1 MRKYK
6 TFVFDCD
13 GVVLNSNAVKT
24 SAFRSVAE
32 EYGLENA
39 AALVEY
45 HIRNGGISRYR
56 KFDYFLRNIVG
67 TEVTPLALDSLVSK
81 YAQQVRL
88 GLLECEI
95 APGLGELRLKTT
107 GIRWLLAS
115 GGDQAEL
122 REVFAA
128 RQIDRWFDG
137 GIFGSPDSKE
147 FILRR
152 EIANG
157 NAALPALF
165 FGDSRYDH
173 VAATGA
179 GLDFAFVSGW
189 TEFELWPTYFTSE
202 AKPHFLVHSIND
214 FLVLQAESFKHDTT
228 F

>member
-1 MRKYK
+1 MKKYK
-6 TFVFDCD
+6 TFFFDCD

-24 SAFRSVAE
+24 SAFRSVAA
-32 EYGLENA
+32 EYGIDHA
-39 AALVEY
+39 DAFIEY

-67 TEVTPLALDSLVSK
+67 TEVTPLTLDSLVSK
-81 YAQQVRL
+81 YAEQVRL

-95 APGLGELRLKTT
+95 APGLGELRVKTS

-115 GGDQAEL
+115 GGDQSEL

-128 RQIDRWFDG
+128 RRIDRWFDG

-147 FILRR
+147 IILKR
-152 EIANG
+152 EIENG
-157 NAALPALF
+157 NAVLPALF

-179 GLDFAFVSGW
+179 GLDFVFVSGW
-189 TEFELWPTYFTSE
+189 TEFELWPKYFAGD
-202 AKPHFLVHSIND
+202 AKPHFLVHSINE
-214 FLVLQAESFKHDTT
+214 FLALHAESFDHGTT